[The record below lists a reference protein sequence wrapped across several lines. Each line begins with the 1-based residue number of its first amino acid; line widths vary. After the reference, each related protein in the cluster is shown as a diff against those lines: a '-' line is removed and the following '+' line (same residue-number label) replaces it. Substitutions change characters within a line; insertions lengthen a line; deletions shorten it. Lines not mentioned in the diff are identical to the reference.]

1 MIRYQF
7 SSLPPST
14 NNLFANI
21 LGKGRVKSK
30 RYRAWLDMCGKEIQ
44 LQGKKRIHGHVSLN
58 IGLVAPDA
66 RKRDLSNAIKPIE
79 DLLVSM
85 QVIDDDSL
93 VRRLSVHWLDAG
105 MPVTVLIQQHEE
117 ALAA

>member
-1 MIRYQF
+1 MR
-7 SSLPPST
+7 
-14 NNLFANI
+14 
-21 LGKGRVKSK
+21 
-30 RYRAWLDMCGKEIQ
+30 
-44 LQGKKRIHGHVSLN
+44 
-58 IGLVAPDA
+58 
-66 RKRDLSNAIKPIE
+66 IKPIE